1 MTHEETVAWIFLST
15 ALATRT
21 EPTNMSGISMVAD
34 GINHAVPTQK
44 EFQTSFSWLTKN
56 GLVEKK
62 SKKYSLTADGKTEFD
77 KASQNTE
84 NLLEIWQKLE
94 KEIKNYA

>member
-1 MTHEETVAWIFLST
+1 
-15 ALATRT
+15 
-21 EPTNMSGISMVAD
+21 MVAD

-77 KASQNTE
+77 KASQRIQKIC
-84 NLLEIWQKLE
+84 LKSGSKLE

>member
-1 MTHEETVAWIFLST
+1 
-15 ALATRT
+15 
-21 EPTNMSGISMVAD
+21 MVAD

-44 EFQTSFSWLTKN
+44 EFQTSFSWLTKK

-62 SKKYSLTADGKTEFD
+62 GKKYSLTADGKTEFD

>member
-1 MTHEETVAWIFLST
+1 MTNDENVAWIFLST

-21 EPTNMSGISMVAD
+21 EPINKSGISMVAA

-62 SKKYSLTADGKTEFD
+62 GKKYSLTTEGQTVFD
-77 KASQNTE
+77 KASQNTG
-84 NLLEIWQKLE
+84 NLLEIWQNQE
-94 KEIKNYA
+94 KEIKKYA